1 MWGNQHEGDTMD
13 RQTPHHSD
21 TSTTPPCGALCPHPT
36 GEQQDTLT
44 PSSNHDARIRCLAAM
59 SHAVRTQ
66 MNGILGTVPLL
77 EDTGLTLAQ
86 QHLVNVIRESGTSL
100 LGIMDA
106 VLRDAQIDADA
117 LAVPLPATAAQPQAK
132 PKPAHTT
139 PPCAVPLTGMRVY
152 VAEDNALNQEVVAMM
167 LASLGI
173 DTVLCQDG
181 SELLAKLEQETAPV
195 DAILMDCEMPVLSGY
210 DATLQLR
217 ARRWMH
223 SNTPVLA
230 LTAHALPEF
239 RRRAEEAGMTDYV
252 TKPVQRAI
260 LESRLRLVKNLHVDS
275 TQNRYAV

>member
-1 MWGNQHEGDTMD
+1 MD
-13 RQTPHHSD
+13 RQIPHHPD
-21 TSTTPPCGALCPHPT
+21 TSPAPHCGVLYPHPT
-36 GEQQDTLT
+36 NERQGALT
-44 PSSNHDARIRCLAAM
+44 VAAGCDDRTRCLAAM

-66 MNGILGTVPLL
+66 MNSILGTVPLL

-86 QHLVNVIRESGTSL
+86 QHLVNVIRESGASL
-100 LGIMDA
+100 LGMMDT
-106 VLRDAQIDADA
+106 VLHDAQIDVDA
-117 LAVPLPATAAQPQAK
+117 LAVPLPAAAAPQAK

-139 PPCAVPLTGMRVY
+139 PPCTVPLTGMRVY

-181 SELLAKLEQETAPV
+181 SELLAKLEQETAPI

-217 ARRWMH
+217 ARRWIH

-260 LESRLRLVKNLHVDS
+260 LESRLRLVKNLHADS
-275 TQNRYAV
+275 TQGRHAM